1 MSARA
6 LIMNNDR
13 PPHAHAPINKEAIY
27 FSRPNSTVGLWPN
40 STVDLLTA
48 TTEASKVMSYTLSET
63 RYLSPSARHLYSTQC
78 RSSTHARVGP
88 GGVCNCAWDTAYIF
102 GAMDEEKQSHAILI
116 MLHHLIDYFFVLAI
130 LYAHSIYHPYAIIII
145 YCARHTLPT
154 LRIYT

>member
-13 PPHAHAPINKEAIY
+13 PPHAHAPINKEADEAIY

-102 GAMDEEKQSHAILI
+102 GAMDEEKRHIQSHAILCYI
-116 MLHHLIDYFFVLAI
+116 ILSIIFLCWQYFMPIPFII
-130 LYAHSIYHPYAIIII
+130 LT
-145 YCARHTLPT
+145 R
-154 LRIYT
+154 